1 MYSFRAIVFTSMLV
15 GLIAGAAVSAVQFF
29 GTASLILKAEVYEKA
44 GEAAP
49 PAHSHDG
56 NAAAHEHAHDE
67 AAWEPADGLER
78 NLFTVAANV
87 LTAIG
92 YALLLTGLITLRGR
106 PVTWREG
113 LLWGIGGFA
122 CVMLAPMLGL
132 PPELPGSPAAAL
144 GARQL
149 WWIGT
154 AAATAAGL
162 GLIAFRREPWAAAL
176 AVVLIVAPH
185 LLGAPAAPEGEH
197 ALAPEALQHQFVVAA
212 VVTSLVFWALLG
224 SLSGV
229 LLRKFA
235 D

>member
-1 MYSFRAIVFTSMLV
+1 MHSFRAIVFTSMLV
-15 GLIAGAAVSAVQFF
+15 GLIAGAAVSAVQFI
-29 GTASLILKAEVYEKA
+29 GTSSLILKAEVYEKA

-49 PAHSHDG
+49 PTHSHDG
-56 NAAAHEHAHDE
+56 NAAGHEHGHDE

-78 NLFTVAANV
+78 NVFTIAANV

-92 YALLLTGLITLRGR
+92 YALLLTGLIALRGQ
-106 PVTWREG
+106 PITWREG
-113 LLWGIGGFA
+113 LLWGMGGFA

-144 GARQL
+144 GERQL

-154 AAATAAGL
+154 AAVTAAGL
-162 GLIAFRREPWAAAL
+162 SLIAFRREPWAAVL
-176 AVVLIVAPH
+176 AIALIVAPH

-212 VVTSLVFWALLG
+212 VLTSLVFWTLLG